1 GINEEILTQIIK
13 DSVKA
18 HSSELELT
26 NDDYQKLYYEMQNV
40 IADLIG
46 EEDPFAFVYDE
57 IVGLHAQM
65 NWWSDRYDTFTDIAN
80 VLDGPNIPVGSGSGT
95 DNKYGYPN
103 SAGYDEE
110 ELANW
115 DGFNEVSV
123 YGISEAGTGA
133 VTADGTRITNTW
145 NDSNMGIACEGLQN
159 SIFAYWSSD
168 YKAATGVSDGEPVKI
183 TLYNPLTGKSITAQV
198 IDCGGWRGYNTNYA
212 GMNADRQWDLLPAVW
227 KALGGSESAGT
238 MKVYWKVDPDAVVG
252 EAALEKK
259 SIEGYLWPKETDEN
273 NDVITITRPTLIVHD
288 IQDALNND
296 TLMER
301 IIDREAFATD
311 AEFKAIKS
319 FIVTKVKDVMKTLLT
334 MENSEGETYVDYN
347 YVRRNLGDPFGNN
360 DQGNPREWVITHR
373 FNPGYEDFDDEK
385 AYVEIKPLDDMRT
398 VRAILKGEVEE
409 IDGGTVT
416 IRSYIDT
423 ANSSEVVYSELT
435 DIRVEEGDEVKQG
448 QKIGAMA
455 NETLR
460 ISYYE
465 INDAALLMETKKDW
479 AYDPGLYMIGFAG
492 YEEPAEP
499 EEYIGPTSDY
509 SGCQT
514 VVEFAYSR
522 LGCPYVWG
530 ATGPNTFD
538 CSGLTQWCYAQAGIT
553 IPRNSEAQHD
563 AASAAGNLV
572 SLGNLQ
578 PGDILWRSGHVGIY
592 VGDGKYI
599 HAPHTGD
606 VVKVSGD
613 IFSFQC
619 GLRFS

>member
-1 GINEEILTQIIK
+1 
-13 DSVKA
+13 
-18 HSSELELT
+18 
-26 NDDYQKLYYEMQNV
+26 M
-40 IADLIG
+40 
-46 EEDPFAFVYDE
+46 
-57 IVGLHAQM
+57 
-65 NWWSDRYDTFTDIAN
+65 
-80 VLDGPNIPVGSGSGT
+80 
-95 DNKYGYPN
+95 
-103 SAGYDEE
+103 
-110 ELANW
+110 
-115 DGFNEVSV
+115 
-123 YGISEAGTGA
+123 
-133 VTADGTRITNTW
+133 
-145 NDSNMGIACEGLQN
+145 
-159 SIFAYWSSD
+159 
-168 YKAATGVSDGEPVKI
+168 
-183 TLYNPLTGKSITAQV
+183 
-198 IDCGGWRGYNTNYA
+198 
-212 GMNADRQWDLLPAVW
+212 
-227 KALGGSESAGT
+227 
-238 MKVYWKVDPDAVVG
+238 
-252 EAALEKK
+252 
-259 SIEGYLWPKETDEN
+259 
-273 NDVITITRPTLIVHD
+273 
-288 IQDALNND
+288 
-296 TLMER
+296 
-301 IIDREAFATD
+301 
-311 AEFKAIKS
+311 
-319 FIVTKVKDVMKTLLT
+319 
-334 MENSEGETYVDYN
+334 
-347 YVRRNLGDPFGNN
+347 
-360 DQGNPREWVITHR
+360 ITHR
-373 FNPGYEDFDDEK
+373 FNPGYEDFDEDE
-385 AYVEIKPLDDMRT
+385 AYVEIKPIDDMRT
-398 VRAILKGEVEE
+398 VRAIIKGEVEE

-465 INDAALLMETKKDW
+465 INDAALQVETKKDW

-492 YEEPAEP
+492 YEEPDKP
-499 EEYIGPTSDY
+499 VEYVGPTSDY

-563 AASAAGNLV
+563 AAAAAGNLV

-592 VGDGKYI
+592 MGDGKYI